1 MNLVTGGTGHIGNVL
16 VKELVSRGERVRVLV
31 LPEEDLSAFYGLD
44 VEICQGDVL
53 DIQSIMKAM
62 QGIDYVFHLAG
73 IISIMPGKDLLVHN
87 VNVVGTRNVISCAR
101 EVGVKKFV
109 HTSSI
114 HAFKRVGH
122 GIIINEE
129 TPIEPDN
136 AIAAYDKSKAEATL
150 AVLEVAKEGFP
161 AVIVCPTGVIGP
173 YDFKGSE
180 LGVLV
185 HGWMKNKVNF
195 LIDGE
200 YDFVDVRDVV
210 NGMILAR
217 DKGVPGQIYIL
228 SGELLKVSDVWKI
241 VKALLPF
248 KSSSINIP
256 TQLAH
261 YLAKIAQL
269 FYQVT
274 KTKPR
279 FTTYSIETLHSNAN
293 ISNKKSRTY
302 LGYNPRSMKESIK
315 DTIGWWRLR
324 SQKIKRK

>member
-16 VKELVSRGERVRVLV
+16 VKELVKKGESVRVFV
-31 LPEEDLSAFYGLD
+31 LPGEDLSPFEDLD
-44 VEICQGDVL
+44 LEIYRGDVL
-53 DIQSIMKAM
+53 DMQSIMKAM
-62 QGIDYVFHLAG
+62 QGIENVFHLAG
-73 IISIMPGKDLLVHN
+73 IISIMPGKDQLVHDVN
-87 VNVVGTRNVISCAR
+87 VNGTLNVLACAR

-122 GIIINEE
+122 GIVIDEN
-129 TPIEPDN
+129 TPIDPDN

-150 AVLEVAKEGFP
+150 AVLEEARKGFP

-180 LGVLV
+180 LGVLFQ
-185 HGWMKNKVNF
+185 GWMKNKVNF
-195 LIDGE
+195 LIEGE

-217 DKGVPGQIYIL
+217 DKGVSGQVYIL

-248 KSSSINIP
+248 RSASINIP
-256 TQLAH
+256 TQFAH
-261 YLAKIAQL
+261 SLAKIVQV
-269 FYQVT
+269 FYKVT
-274 KTKPR
+274 NTKPR
-279 FTTYSIETLHSNAN
+279 FTTYSIETLHSNASICN
-293 ISNKKSRTY
+293 NKARTI
-302 LGYNPRSMKESIK
+302 LGYNPRSMKDSIK
-315 DTIGWWRLR
+315 DTIIWWRQRIL
-324 SQKIKRK
+324 KTK

>member
-16 VKELVSRGERVRVLV
+16 VKELVKKGEAVRVFV
-31 LPEEDLSAFYGLD
+31 LPGEDLSPFSGL
-44 VEICQGDVL
+44 EIEIYQGDVL
-53 DIQSIMKAM
+53 DTQSIMKAM
-62 QGIDYVFHLAG
+62 KGIDYVFHLAG
-73 IISIMPGKDLLVHN
+73 IISIMPGKDQLVHN
-87 VNVVGTRNVISCAR
+87 VNVIGTNNVLSCAR

-122 GIIINEE
+122 GIIIDEN
-129 TPIEPDN
+129 TPIDPGN

-150 AVLEVAKEGFP
+150 AVLEEARKGFP

-180 LGVLV
+180 LGVLFQ
-185 HGWMKNKVNF
+185 GWMKNKVNF

-210 NGMILAR
+210 KGMILAR

-248 KSSSINIP
+248 KSTSINIP

-261 YLAKIAQL
+261 FIAKIAQV
-269 FYQVT
+269 FYKVT
-274 KTKPR
+274 RTKPR
-279 FTTYSIETLHSNAN
+279 FTTYSIETLHSNAT
-293 ISNKKSRTY
+293 ISNNKARTI
-302 LGYNPRSMKESIK
+302 LGYVPRSMKESIK
-315 DTIGWWRLR
+315 DTIAWWRQRILK
-324 SQKIKRK
+324 SK

>member
-16 VKELVSRGERVRVLV
+16 VKELVRRGEKVRVLV
-31 LPEEDLSAFYGLD
+31 LPEEDLSPFMGLD
-44 VEICQGDVL
+44 IEIFQGDVL
-53 DIQSIMKAM
+53 DMQSIMKAM
-62 QGIDYVFHLAG
+62 QGIDFVFHLAG
-73 IISIMPGKDLLVHN
+73 IISIMPGKDQLVHN
-87 VNVVGTRNVISCAR
+87 VNVIGTRNVVSCAR

-114 HAFKRVGH
+114 HAFKRVGQ
-122 GIIINEE
+122 GIVIDEN
-129 TPIEPDN
+129 TPIDPAN

-150 AVLEVAKEGFP
+150 AVLEVAREGFP

-173 YDFKGSE
+173 FDFKGSE
-180 LGVLV
+180 LGVLF
-185 HGWMKNKVNF
+185 HGWMNNKVNF

-210 NGMILAR
+210 EGMILAR
-217 DKGVPGQIYIL
+217 DKGVRGQIYIL

-241 VKALLPF
+241 VTALLPF
-248 KSSSINIP
+248 KSNSINIP

-261 YLAKIAQL
+261 FLAKIAQV

-274 KTKPR
+274 RTKPR

-293 ISNKKSRTY
+293 ISNNKARTI

-315 DTIGWWRLR
+315 DTIGWWRQR
-324 SQKIKRK
+324 SRKANQK

>member
-16 VKELVSRGERVRVLV
+16 VKELARRGEGVRVLV
-31 LPEEDLSAFYGLD
+31 LPEEDLSPFNGLD
-44 VEICQGDVL
+44 IEIYQGNVL
-53 DIQSIMKAM
+53 DTRSIMNAM

-73 IISIMPGKDLLVHN
+73 IISIMPGKNQLVHDVN
-87 VNVVGTRNVISCAR
+87 VNGTSNVLSCAR
-101 EVGVKKFV
+101 EAGVKKFV

-122 GIIINEE
+122 GIVVNEE
-129 TPIEPDN
+129 TPIDPDN

-180 LGVLV
+180 LGVLF

-256 TQLAH
+256 TQLALF
-261 YLAKIAQL
+261 LAKIAQV
-269 FYQVT
+269 FYQIT
-274 KTKPR
+274 RTKPR

-293 ISNKKSRTY
+293 ISNHKARTI

-315 DTIGWWRLR
+315 DTIGWWRQR
-324 SQKIKRK
+324 SQKVKQK

>member
-16 VKELVSRGERVRVLV
+16 VKELVRRGERVRVLV
-31 LPEEDLSAFYGLD
+31 LPEEDLLPFNGLD
-44 VEICQGDVL
+44 IEIFQGNVL

-73 IISIMPGKDLLVHN
+73 LISIMPGKNQQVHN
-87 VNVVGTRNVISCAR
+87 VNVIGTGNVLSCAR
-101 EVGVKKFV
+101 EVSVKKFV

-129 TPIEPDN
+129 TPIDPGN

-173 YDFKGSE
+173 FDFKGSE
-180 LGVLV
+180 LGVLF

-256 TQLAH
+256 TQFAH
-261 YLAKIAQL
+261 FLAKIAQV
-269 FYQVT
+269 FYQIT

-279 FTTYSIETLHSNAN
+279 FTTYSIETLHSNAL
-293 ISNKKSRTY
+293 ISNNKARTI

-315 DTIGWWRLR
+315 DTISWWRQR
-324 SQKIKRK
+324 SQKAK

>member
-16 VKELVSRGERVRVLV
+16 VKELVRKGEAVRVFV
-31 LPEEDLSAFYGLD
+31 LPGEDLSPFNGLD
-44 VEICQGDVL
+44 IEIYQGDVL
-53 DIQSIMKAM
+53 DMQSILKAM
-62 QGIDYVFHLAG
+62 KGIDYVFHLAG
-73 IISIMPGKDLLVHN
+73 IISIMPGKDQLVHN
-87 VNVVGTRNVISCAR
+87 VNVIGTHNVLSCAR

-122 GIIINEE
+122 GIIIDEN
-129 TPIEPDN
+129 TPIDPGN

-150 AVLEVAKEGFP
+150 AVLEEARKGFP

-180 LGVLV
+180 LGVLFQ
-185 HGWMKNKVNF
+185 GWMKNKVNF

-248 KSSSINIP
+248 KSASVNIP

-261 YLAKIAQL
+261 FIAKIAQV
-269 FYQVT
+269 FYKVT

-279 FTTYSIETLHSNAN
+279 FTTYSIETLHSNATICN
-293 ISNKKSRTY
+293 NKARTI
-302 LGYNPRSMKESIK
+302 LGYDPRSMKESIK
-315 DTIGWWRLR
+315 DTIVWWRQRVLK
-324 SQKIKRK
+324 SK